1 MYLWSFLLRYILSER
16 NTSERKANKAIIEQ
30 KKVDYKADRLKK
42 VEGIR
47 AENQSKKKVNQLS
60 EKHAQKFAE
69 YYLRL
74 GLRVTDISLVILRV
88 YSSISKPHVQ

>member
-1 MYLWSFLLRYILSER
+1 M
-16 NTSERKANKAIIEQ
+16 
-30 KKVDYKADRLKK
+30 DYKADRLKK

-74 GLRVTDISLVILRV
+74 GLRVTDISLVI
-88 YSSISKPHVQ
+88 

>member
-1 MYLWSFLLRYILSER
+1 M
-16 NTSERKANKAIIEQ
+16 
-30 KKVDYKADRLKK
+30 DYKADRLKK
-42 VEGIR
+42 VKDIR

-74 GLRVTDISLVILRV
+74 GLWVTDISLVILKFCKV
-88 YSSISKPHVQ
+88 KILAWCETD